1 MDLNLYDFNKSKAEV
16 FLNRESKKPARIQ
29 SYPVAYVIAAK
40 LKEKLEDN
48 DIPSTFF
55 KAYIKNGSNDNY
67 RTGEAACCSIR
78 LADMFYVKTK
88 HGILNKGSVEI
99 VCDPNGY
106 RRWCY
111 AELGGY
117 YVDTNG
123 MTTSYRFTS
132 RIHYSIVDTI
142 EEFIEGIYHA
152 IKKNAVYGKINPPVL
167 K

>member
-1 MDLNLYDFNKSKAEV
+1 MDLDLYDFNKSKAEV

-29 SYPVAYVIAAK
+29 SYPSAYIIATK

-55 KAYIKNGSNDNY
+55 KAYTKNGY

-78 LADMFYVKTK
+78 LSDAFYVKTK

-99 VCDPNGY
+99 ACNPENY
-106 RRWCY
+106 RWQCY

-123 MTTSYRFTS
+123 ITTGYHFTS
-132 RIHYSIVDTI
+132 RIQYNIVDTI
-142 EEFIEGIYHA
+142 EEFIDGVFNA
-152 IKKNAVYGKINPPVL
+152 IKKNARYGKINPPVI